1 MRKRSRQG
9 TGTVKKG
16 ERIDGGCP
24 GEDLLSQLGDS
35 ALPRVNLALSI
46 LLDLL
51 SVWIP
56 PDLLGLFSWTR
67 ESQHISNFLT
77 GC

>member
-16 ERIDGGCP
+16 ERIDGGWP
-24 GEDLLSQLGDS
+24 GKDLLSQLGDS
-35 ALPRVNLALSI
+35 ALPMVNLALSI

-51 SVWIP
+51 SVRIP
-56 PDLLGLFSWTR
+56 PD
-67 ESQHISNFLT
+67 FL
-77 GC
+77 